1 MISTHAEPLA
11 NRGLAKQYLQ
21 FTILFLLEYVKYSI
35 GQADNILKKTR
46 LSNRVFFWMF
56 DFVTKERI

>member
-11 NRGLAKQYLQ
+11 NRGLTKQYLQ
-21 FTILFLLEYVKYSI
+21 FTILLLLEYVKYSI
-35 GQADNILKKTR
+35 GQADDILKKTR